1 MKTLIKKLI
10 NYIYRMKK
18 PRCIRR
24 FHTADLSRDFYPEIL
39 FLVNRPYAEYV
50 EFKEV

>member
-1 MKTLIKKLI
+1 MRKLI
-10 NYIYRMKK
+10 NKLINKMKK
-18 PRCIRR
+18 SRCIRR
-24 FHTADLSRDFYPEIL
+24 FHTADLSRDFHPEIL